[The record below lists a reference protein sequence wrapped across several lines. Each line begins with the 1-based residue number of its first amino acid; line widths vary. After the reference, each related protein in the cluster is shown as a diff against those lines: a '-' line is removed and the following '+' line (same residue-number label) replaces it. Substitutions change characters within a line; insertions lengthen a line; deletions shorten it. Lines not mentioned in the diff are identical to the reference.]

1 MTAMWLRRVA
11 LGALATLT
19 ISLGPATAGYAGQS
33 AAPAAAPVLSASPDA
48 MLVDGQAI
56 TVTASGYPLNHSL
69 DLVQCV
75 QDQGCDFSN
84 LQVLFSGDTGG
95 YTATFL
101 VRRIM
106 RLDGGVQVDCA
117 ALQNCILV
125 SLDITDLSTGAQTGI
140 GFDPNAPF
148 QPPLRFRIAPDATGH
163 VQVAKGVARVTG
175 TVHCNQPVDIGADML
190 LEQVWH
196 GQIFTSEV
204 FTDILCT
211 HDGRFSVVF
220 RPFNGLFGS
229 GAAKVR
235 ISAFGNTSSSY
246 DLQKHAQITLVPS
259 P

>member
-1 MTAMWLRRVA
+1 MTAMWIRRAA
-11 LGALATLT
+11 LAALATLT
-19 ISLGPATAGYAGQS
+19 ISIGPATAGYAGQG
-33 AAPAAAPVLSASPDA
+33 AAPAQPVLSASPDA
-48 MLVDGQAI
+48 MLVDGQAV

-95 YTATFL
+95 YTTTFS

-125 SLDITDLSTGAQTGI
+125 SLDITDLSTGAQTAI

-148 QPPLRFRIAPDATGH
+148 PPPLRFRIAPDATGR
-163 VQVAKGVARVTG
+163 VRVDKGVARITG
-175 TVHCNQPVDIGADML
+175 SAHCNQPVDIGADMV

-211 HDGRFSVVF
+211 RDGRFSVVF
-220 RPFNGLFGS
+220 RPFNGLFGA
-229 GAAKVR
+229 GTATVR
-235 ISAFGNTSSSY
+235 INAFGQASTEY
-246 DLQKHAQITLVPS
+246 DLHKHTTVTLQ
-259 P
+259 